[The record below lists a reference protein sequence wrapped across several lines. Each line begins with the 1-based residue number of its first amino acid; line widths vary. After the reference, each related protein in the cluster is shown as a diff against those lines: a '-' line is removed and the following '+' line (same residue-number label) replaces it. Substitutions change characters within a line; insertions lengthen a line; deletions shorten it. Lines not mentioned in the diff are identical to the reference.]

1 MATTAAPFDPGP
13 AGIFDLFDP
22 EVFDTD
28 AKGGDFYEDPIKA
41 RKTRKARKRR

>member
-22 EVFDTD
+22 EVFDTEGQ
-28 AKGGDFYEDPIKA
+28 GGDFYEEPIKVRKSRRA
-41 RKTRKARKRR
+41 RTRR